1 MRDFEEVKPL
11 PMQHCIT
18 TLSRACLVG
27 SMLLA
32 GCTAPKQ
39 SLYSRYLMEGK
50 LDLAEA
56 QADSTYAAH
65 NSAHASRALSA
76 HQRDSIAGVQFYF
89 DADRFR
95 GCMAYAKHEAAADRA
110 RQLLANS
117 LGKNDPYYLDAVM
130 ECAYARLLQ
139 GRREEGLEL
148 AKEVKTKLFAD
159 PTLGRDRVSLS
170 DLFTFY
176 MQAQDEATVKEVVRS
191 GLAYYNPAYRTVP
204 DTEGKALLGA
214 PELGAF
220 DRVTDL
226 GAYSRFLNHAAL
238 YNWSVLDPFWCE
250 HFYKID
256 RAFAKWYSSTVRD
269 ENVAD
274 IVYAH
279 AIAGLGKSSAAL
291 DLDKRAYLALGKR
304 YKASNVDYAIG
315 ATNYASH
322 YLDYATNNCVA
333 MPYAYLDSIYSVDC
347 PKMNG
352 RTNEERMR
360 YIQCSCGQALLRTS
374 AGEPDS
380 ALSTLRNAE
389 VAYHLMGM
397 RGRTPESYG
406 GMYAVYTATWFDHW
420 LSTGQYQRCD
430 SLLNVAERI
439 PLTWRI
445 MRPKLSYMRGKLQLA
460 QGKPEAA
467 AQSLA
472 VFRPVTSAYRDEGL
486 AAFSA
491 RNTRDLLGAY
501 ESADA
506 LELTALLAL
515 AGKEQD
521 ILGILDS
528 RKLKVASSQIQAAR
542 DKRMGFTD
550 EVYDEA
556 YTDLKRTKQEI
567 GRIMT
572 DRKASAA
579 MLQRA
584 RELEDTLSQQ
594 EALLSLLYREWRRE
608 VRKQPVF
615 AERFTVEAALN
626 PKTTVIDAHRVHLYD
641 AKRTAYEPAYLL
653 VIRRNTGAPTIVSV
667 ADAERIDSLIAVV
680 NERHTQ
686 GKDAPEA
693 IQELS
698 DALVAPLS
706 AALGKAALVYV
717 CGDGALG
724 LLNWS
729 YLWEGSK
736 RFCENRSIQHVHG
749 MHALRYKE
757 VTGYFEYV
765 KEAAFFGAPSY
776 YASNASRDANV
787 TSAARISAA
796 QGELREFTGKDGV
809 KPLPH
814 TQPEIV
820 ASARIVK
827 EAPLV
832 SMNER
837 FVKTFL
843 GADAT
848 EANIRGMGKV
858 NLLHIATHGFFEQG
872 KDELMSMYRLNDS
885 LSSFSKDPLLRSGLL
900 MAGSG
905 DYLADG
911 TRSTALDDG
920 LLSAS
925 EIGDLDLSKT
935 ELVVLSACQSG
946 QGTVATSDGIDG
958 LQSALFIAG
967 AKAVMV
973 SYWKVD
979 DRFTTM
985 FMQEFYRRWSGKE
998 RHAFEALRST
1008 QRHFAAMPEYASP
1021 RYWASFNI
1029 VAR

>member
-1 MRDFEEVKPL
+1 M
-11 PMQHCIT
+11 
-18 TLSRACLVG
+18 LV
-27 SMLLA
+27 L

-39 SLYSRYLMEGK
+39 SLYSRYLTEGR

-56 QADSTYAAH
+56 QADTTYAAH
-65 NSAHASRALSA
+65 YSEHRSSSLPAF
-76 HQRDSIAGVQFYF
+76 QRDSIAGIQFYY
-89 DADRFR
+89 DADRYR
-95 GCMAYAKHEAAADRA
+95 GCMAFAKHEAAADRA

-148 AKEVKTKLFAD
+148 AKEVKTKLLAD
-159 PTLGRDRVSLS
+159 PTLGRDRVGLS

-176 MQAQDEATVKEVVRS
+176 MQAQDEATVKEVVRR

-238 YNWSVLDPFWCE
+238 YNWTVLDPFWCE
-250 HFYKID
+250 HFYKFD

-274 IVYAH
+274 IAYAH

-291 DLDKRAYLALGKR
+291 ELDKRAYLALGKR

-380 ALSTLRNAE
+380 ALSTLRKAE

-406 GMYAVYTATWFDHW
+406 GMYAAYTATWFEYW
-420 LSTGQYQRCD
+420 LSTGHYQRCD

-445 MRPKLSYMRGKLQLA
+445 MRPKLAYMRGKLQLA
-460 QGKPEAA
+460 QGDPEAA
-467 AQSLA
+467 ARTLA
-472 VFRPVTSAYRDEGL
+472 SHRTVTNTYRNEGL
-486 AAFSA
+486 AAFSS

-515 AGKEQD
+515 PGKEQQ
-521 ILGILDS
+521 LLSILDS
-528 RKLKVASSQIQAAR
+528 RKLKVASAQIQAAH

-556 YTDLKRTKQEI
+556 YADWHRTKKEI

-572 DRKASAA
+572 DRSATAS

-584 RELEDTLSQQ
+584 RSLEDTLSAQ
-594 EALLSLLYREWRRE
+594 EALLSLLYREWMKD
-608 VRKQPVF
+608 VRDQPGYVD
-615 AERFTVEAALN
+615 RFTVEAALN
-626 PKTTVIDAHRVHLYD
+626 PKTAVIDAHRVHLFD
-641 AKRTAYEPAYLL
+641 AGLTAYEPAYLL
-653 VIRRNTGAPTIVSV
+653 MVRRNTGVPTVIRVN
-667 ADAERIDSLIAVV
+667 DAERIDSLIAVV

-693 IQELS
+693 IQALS

-706 AALGKAALVYV
+706 AALGKTSLVYV

-736 RFCENRSIQHVHG
+736 RFCEDRSIQHVHG

-757 VTGYFEYV
+757 VTGYFDYV
-765 KEAAFFGAPSY
+765 REAAFFGAPTY
-776 YASNASRDANV
+776 YSSNASREANV
-787 TSAARISAA
+787 TNAARISTA
-796 QGELREFTGKDGV
+796 QGEVREFTGKDGV
-809 KPLPH
+809 KALPH
-814 TQPEIV
+814 TQPEIE

-827 EAPLV
+827 DAPLV
-832 SMNER
+832 AMNER
-837 FVKTFL
+837 AVKTFL
-843 GADAT
+843 GVDAT
-848 EANIRGMGKV
+848 EANVRSLGKV
-858 NLLHIATHGFFEQG
+858 NLLHIATHGFFEQNE
-872 KDELMSMYRLNDS
+872 DELMSMYRLNDS
-885 LSSFSKDPLLRSGLL
+885 LSSFSRDPLLRSGLL
-900 MAGSG
+900 LAGSG
-905 DYLADG
+905 DYLANG
-911 TRSTALDDG
+911 TRSAALDDG
-920 LLSAS
+920 LLSAA
-925 EIGDLDLSKT
+925 EIADMDLSKT

-979 DRFTTM
+979 DKFTTM